1 MTAMTD
7 APSQSRQSASS
18 KNTAPDT
25 DSTLDN
31 PLSPSFRRGKN
42 ILAVASGKGGV
53 GKTFFSISLTQALA
67 NMGKKVLLFDG
78 DLGLANVDVQLG
90 LMPKRDLN
98 DVIRGRLSLDKVIQH
113 YEGGNFDII
122 AGRSGQA
129 SLSALPSQRLM
140 MLRDQLLDV
149 ADQYDAVI
157 IDLGAGVDRTVRMLS
172 SMATR
177 TLLVSTDEPTSLTDA
192 YAFIKLGAAAGLS
205 KNVSIVVNMAQSA
218 SEGEKTYKTLLK
230 ACENF
235 LRLSPPLAGMV
246 RQDPRVKET
255 IRHQTPL
262 LTRSPNTE
270 AASDVEKIAKN
281 AWREMQEEA
290 REMVKAAAKR

>member
-1 MTAMTD
+1 MADQTIAAD
-7 APSQSRQSASS
+7 AAI
-18 KNTAPDT
+18 
-25 DSTLDN
+25 DN

-53 GKTFFSISLTQALA
+53 GKTFFSITLA
-67 NMGKKVLLFDG
+67 QSFAKQGKKVLLFDG

-98 DVIRGRLSLDKVIQH
+98 DVIRGRLSLDKVIQT
-113 YEGGNFDII
+113 YEDGGFDII

-129 SLSALPSQRLM
+129 SLSALPSQRLA
-140 MLRDQLLDV
+140 MLRDQLIDV
-149 ADQYDAVI
+149 SDMYDVVI
-157 IDLGAGVDRTVRMLS
+157 IDLGAGVDRTVRMFS
-172 SMATR
+172 ASATR

-192 YAFIKLGAAAGLS
+192 YAFIKLGSAAGMS

-270 AASDVEKIAKN
+270 AAGDVEKIAKA
-281 AWREMQEEA
+281 AWKEMQEEA
-290 REMVKAAAKR
+290 RSMMKVARR

>member
-1 MTAMTD
+1 MTMMADLTAASD
-7 APSQSRQSASS
+7 AS
-18 KNTAPDT
+18 
-25 DSTLDN
+25 LDN
-31 PLSPSFRRGKN
+31 PLSPAFRRGKN

-53 GKTFFSISLTQALA
+53 GKTFFSITLA
-67 NMGKKVLLFDG
+67 QSFAKEGKKVLLFDG

-98 DVIRGRLSLDKVIQH
+98 DVIRGRLSLDKVVQT
-113 YEGGNFDII
+113 YEDGGFDII

-129 SLSALPSQRLM
+129 SLSALPSQRLA
-140 MLRDQLLDV
+140 MLRDQLIDLSEDYDV
-149 ADQYDAVI
+149 VI
-157 IDLGAGVDRTVRMLS
+157 IDLGAGVDRTVRMFS
-172 SMATR
+172 ASATR

-192 YAFIKLGAAAGLS
+192 YAFIKLGSAAGMS
-205 KNVSIVVNMAQSA
+205 KNVSIVVNMAASA

-246 RQDPRVKET
+246 RLDPRVKET

-262 LTRSPNTE
+262 LTRSPNSE
-270 AASDVEKIAKN
+270 AAGDVEKIAKA
-281 AWREMQEEA
+281 AWKEMQEEVRAMMKVA
-290 REMVKAAAKR
+290 RR